1 MTIEVLSVAEGHHM
15 RSPDFIRDFARTMRR
30 ALTQPERTLWA
41 LLRRNERGLHF
52 RRRHPVGPYILDFYC
67 AAAKLAVE
75 VDGPSHDD
83 QQTRD
88 QRRTDWLAGEGIT
101 VLRFAA
107 DDVELRPALV
117 LAAIA
122 RAAPPF
128 RPAGHL
134 PP

>member
-1 MTIEVLSVAEGHHM
+1 
-15 RSPDFIRDFARTMRR
+15 
-30 ALTQPERTLWA
+30 
-41 LLRRNERGLHF
+41 
-52 RRRHPVGPYILDFYC
+52 
-67 AAAKLAVE
+67 VE

-88 QRRTDWLAGEGIT
+88 QRRTDWLAGEGII

-122 RAAPPF
+122 RAAPP
-128 RPAGHL
+128 L
-134 PP
+134 PPCRAPSPVNGRRNVQSALPATSVLLPLTGEGAGRRKGGATNSIP